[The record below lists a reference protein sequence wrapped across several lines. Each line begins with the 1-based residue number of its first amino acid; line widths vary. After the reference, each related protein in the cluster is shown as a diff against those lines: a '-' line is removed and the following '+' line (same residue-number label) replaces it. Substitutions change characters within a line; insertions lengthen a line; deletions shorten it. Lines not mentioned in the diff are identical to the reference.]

1 MLLEVIKTF
10 KKRSD
15 GAILHFGDV
24 IDVPQ
29 EKALRLIE
37 KGRARLLPSG
47 THGNA
52 PSCPEKGLGEATLP
66 AQGETP
72 PPPAFTVGQNVR
84 FDYLTALNILS
95 GVIVERKWHPDPILA
110 WWYRIET
117 EERRFWISQLHVQA
131 EDESKGAR
139 K

>member
-1 MLLEVIKTF
+1 MLVEVIETF
-10 KKRSD
+10 KKRLD
-15 GAILHFGDV
+15 GTILHPGDTL
-24 IDVPQ
+24 DLPQ
-29 EKALRLIE
+29 ETAECLIE
-37 KGRARLLPSG
+37 KGRARPLPSAS
-47 THGNA
+47 H
-52 PSCPEKGLGEATLP
+52 
-66 AQGETP
+66 GETS

-95 GVIVERKWHPDPILA
+95 GVIVERKWHPDPIRA